1 MPTNQGFTMEIKNN
15 DGNYISLYPNTIQQ
29 QVNDWGIGEI
39 FGPYTL
45 ILPSN
50 GWSNNEITIDFQE
63 MNTGIVL
70 SCVKVLS
77 GTQEVMQ
84 QQDQAYSFL
93 TSIESL
99 DGAVLF
105 ECSQTPSIDLQVQ
118 IWWTE

>member
-45 ILPSN
+45 ILPFN

-77 GTQEVMQ
+77 GTQELMQ

-105 ECSQTPSIDLQVQ
+105 KCSQTPSIDLQVQ